1 MKKTTKQLLS
11 LLKANSLKLIL
22 KRQKP
27 TNIFKRYYF
36 TLDANNPEI
45 HEL

>member
-1 MKKTTKQLLS
+1 MKTTKQILA

-36 TLDANNPEI
+36 TLDQDNPELHQI
-45 HEL
+45 S

>member
-1 MKKTTKQLLS
+1 MKTTKQLLS
-11 LLKANSLKLIL
+11 ILKANSLKLIL
-22 KRQKP
+22 KRQKR

-45 HEL
+45 HEI